1 MAVKRNVVTFGFVSS
16 LNYLVYK
23 PGVLLLYWKSLR
35 RRSFGSLWS
44 AAMIYGYSYADSYR
58 VSPQRFLLPFSFIL
72 FLCGCCF
79 LCSAVLASVYGTR
92 TCSWKEGRFT
102 ATKKEP
108 GRRDTHKLRI
118 RKPPPP
124 PAAYSVPLRFSSP
137 SLERLFSASHSMPF
151 SSLLLALFNDR
162 HAGPYAGL
170 T

>member
-118 RKPPPP
+118 RKPPPLP
-124 PAAYSVPLRFSSP
+124 IP
-137 SLERLFSASHSMPF
+137 SLSVF
-151 SSLLLALFNDR
+151 LLLLYRMSLQCAPFD
-162 HAGPYAGL
+162 AVFVTAVGPF
-170 T
+170 